1 MNDPRQQQR
10 QPGLIEQVT
19 RVVGSR
25 SIDTQAHRTAAPTEV
40 VDPADTRSQSHVG
53 TRAVG
58 YAGAGLGQAGDLAVV
73 EVDAVGQPDVLAFP
87 FVLGHVRE
95 WAGAEH
101 LHRVLVLGNGLAA
114 MGVQTD
120 PEGTTQPGRLSV
132 MLARAPKDR
141 ARREGHLRHRP
152 RPPLME
158 PVVQSLTIG
167 QDHIEVL
174 AGPVG
179 HDVAG
184 QIHRAPATDVADA
197 HGRRRIE
204 SRIEHLG
211 AAISG
216 KQVVVVTGQGATAE
230 HQLGTGHLGGHIQ
243 VVGIEMPPQRHV
255 PGQPRQERQTGDGL
269 KGPRQVLEHVMVG
282 VDETRQRDSAPGIHH
297 RGLGN
302 ARGRPGSE
310 GANHAV
316 FGEQPRVPE
325 DTAIRIHGDQITDVL
340 EEGSGYW
347 VHGCRFNIG
356 GLRFRGRRGRI
367 RPKRWRQGRV

>member
-1 MNDPRQQQR
+1 MDNPRQQQR

-19 RVVGSR
+19 RVVGGGT
-25 SIDTQAHRTAAPTEV
+25 IDAQTDGAAAPTEV
-40 VDPADTRSQSHVG
+40 VDPANTRSQSHVG

-58 YAGAGLGQAGDLAVV
+58 HAGAGLGQAGDLAVI
-73 EVDAVGQPDVLAFP
+73 EVDAVGQPDILAFP
-87 FVLGHVRE
+87 FVPGHVRKGS
-95 WAGAEH
+95 GAEY

-120 PEGTTQPGRLSV
+120 SEGTTQPGRLSV
-132 MLARAPKDR
+132 MFAGAPKDR

-158 PVVQSLTIG
+158 PVVQSLTVCE
-167 QDHIEVL
+167 DHIEVL

-204 SRIEHLG
+204 SRIEHPS
-211 AAISG
+211 AAIAG

-230 HQLGTGHLGGHIQ
+230 HQLGAGHLGGHIQ

-282 VDETRQRDSAPGIHH
+282 VDEPRQRDAAPGIHH

-310 GANHAV
+310 GSDHAV

-325 DTAIRIHGDQITDVL
+325 DTTIRIHGDQMTDVL
-340 EEGSGYW
+340 EEGSGNW
-347 VHGCRFNIG
+347 VHGYRFNVG